1 MSYTRVGSL
10 IHYIIDFIFV
20 IKYLR
25 IFSLRYVCIFP
36 LRPLHYFILSVG
48 GLRHLHIGS
57 TKLSFDVAD
66 TVMSCNTVHH
76 LSLVHIGSRVSLD
89 VLPLVYTQLSC
100 LWYFQCHE
108 LELSGSPQP
117 GSYCQQDIFG
127 YFHLGIVHSP
137 QLFEMASRRNIQSH
151 F

>member
-25 IFSLRYVCIFP
+25 IFSLRYVRVLWLSFCISSFC
-36 LRPLHYFILSVG
+36 
-48 GLRHLHIGS
+48 HLVVSGIYTLVC

-108 LELSGSPQP
+108 LELSVSPQP
-117 GSYCQQDIFG
+117 GSYWQQDIFG